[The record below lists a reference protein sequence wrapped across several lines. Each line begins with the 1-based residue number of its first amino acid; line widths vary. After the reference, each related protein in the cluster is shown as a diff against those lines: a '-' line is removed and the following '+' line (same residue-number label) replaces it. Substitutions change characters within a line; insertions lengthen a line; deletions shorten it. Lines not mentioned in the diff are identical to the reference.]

1 MQDLTRLE
9 SGNETSFNEPFHLR
23 RAIHDATALYRR
35 EAERRGLEFSLEVQD
50 VPTFVVGDSKKMTTV
65 VQNLVANA
73 RKYHILRNHSF
84 ILSVNI
90 S

>member
-1 MQDLTRLE
+1 MQDLTRFE

-23 RAIHDATALYRR
+23 RVIHDATSVYRR
-35 EAERRGLEFSLEVQD
+35 EATRRGLEFKLEVQD

-73 RKYHILRNHSF
+73 RKCPSFFSPDRHILK
-84 ILSVNI
+84 I
-90 S
+90 